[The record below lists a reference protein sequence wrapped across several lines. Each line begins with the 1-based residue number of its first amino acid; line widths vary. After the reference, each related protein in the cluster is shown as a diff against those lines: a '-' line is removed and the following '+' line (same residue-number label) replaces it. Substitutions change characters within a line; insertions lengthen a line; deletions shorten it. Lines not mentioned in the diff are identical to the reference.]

1 MMSNKPLVSIIIT
14 TCKREMDILERAI
27 KSAVGQTYENK
38 EIIVV
43 NDWPEY
49 GKRIKELLK
58 GYPEIALISN
68 SEQSGACIS
77 RNKGIEASK
86 GEYIALIDDD
96 DEWLPEKLEKQV
108 ADVDD
113 DTVLVYCDI
122 RAIRDGQ
129 ELKSDPNRA
138 YPEGK
143 VLNEILGSNFVGG
156 CSVPILRKRTILESG
171 GFDSTFRSCQD
182 LDLWI
187 RLAKKGGFKAV
198 RSKLIRYTVGESSI
212 TGSLERRMQGWE
224 RILEKYKKEYEIY
237 PGAYRRFTATMVREA
252 AKRESFSYAVKV
264 WKEYGNTADL
274 LKGFVMKIFR
284 IY

>member
-38 EIIVV
+38 EIILV
-43 NDWPEY
+43 NDWPPFFEKICELIKKY
-49 GKRIKELLK
+49 PRIVFL
-58 GYPEIALISN
+58 SN
-68 SEQSGACIS
+68 EKQSGACIS
-77 RNKGIEASK
+77 RNRGIETAK
-86 GEYIALIDDD
+86 GEFLSPLDDD
-96 DEWLPEKLEKQV
+96 DEWLPEKIKYQM
-108 ADVDD
+108 DKVDD
-113 DTVLVYCDI
+113 DTVMVYCTNEI
-122 RAIRDGQ
+122 ILNGKS
-129 ELKSDPNRA
+129 LKEDPQRR
-138 YPEGK
+138 YPEGD
-143 VLNEILGSNFVGG
+143 VVEELLCSNF
-156 CSVPILRKRTILESG
+156 ISG
-171 GFDSTFRSCQD
+171 GPLLRTDTVRKCNGYDPAFQSCQD

-187 RLAKKGGFKAV
+187 RIAMNGKVKAV
-198 RSKLIRYTVGESSI
+198 IPKMAIAYMGHSSI
-212 TGSLERRMQGWE
+212 TTGNFERRMQGWE

-237 PGAYRRFTATMVREA
+237 PEAYRRFTATMVREA